1 MNKNDEKLL
10 THFENIESNK
20 NLSESIIKIQNNINI
35 YGDSHV
41 IVITAPKDDLALAL
55 SSYALS
61 KIYASKNAHTLLV
74 DCNMYNPMLRDV
86 INSSNNKQCLNNI
99 LDKDINFNDVIT
111 HISDNLDVV
120 FCDKKDYP
128 TEIFKSEEYLN
139 FIESVKEIYE
149 HVVLIM
155 PTVIE
160 HQDMLLIK
168 TIIGSSLLV
177 VRRNRVSKKMMF
189 GAVQFLTTNDM
200 AYVGTIY
207 LK

>member
-10 THFENIESNK
+10 THFENIERNK
-20 NLSESIIKIQNNINI
+20 NLSESIIKTQNNINI
-35 YGDSHV
+35 YGDSYV
-41 IVITAPKDDLALAL
+41 IAITAPKDDLALTL

-61 KIYASKNAHTLLV
+61 KIYASKNARTLLV

-86 INSSNNKQCLNNI
+86 INSSNNKLCLNNI
-99 LDKDINFNDVIT
+99 LDKNINFNDAIT
-111 HISDNLDVV
+111 HIWDNLDVV
-120 FCDKKDYP
+120 FCDTKDYP

-139 FIESVKEIYE
+139 FIESVKTTYE

-160 HQDMLLIK
+160 HQDMLLVK

-177 VRRNRVSKKMMF
+177 VRRNRVSKKMLF
-189 GAVQFLTTNDM
+189 DAVQFLTANNM
-200 AYVGTIY
+200 AYVGAIY